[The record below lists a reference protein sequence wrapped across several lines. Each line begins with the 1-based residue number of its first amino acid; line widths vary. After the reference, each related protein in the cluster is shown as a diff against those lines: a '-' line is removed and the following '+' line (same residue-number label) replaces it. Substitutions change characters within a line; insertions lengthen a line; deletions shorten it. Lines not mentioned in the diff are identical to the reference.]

1 MNQQFIDLGL
11 PSGTLW
17 AAENEE
23 GYFTFNEAVD
33 KFGNSMPTKEQFEE
47 LIEHTDKY
55 WDLQKK
61 GILFVSKHNETKM
74 FMPAFGFKYNQRDV
88 WNYYKGGYYL
98 CNTGDKNNPQDF
110 HIGYNGLFFL
120 NLEYLYFAFS
130 VRLVSSK

>member
-17 AAENEE
+17 AAENED
-23 GYFTFNEAVD
+23 GYFTFDEAVE

-61 GILFVSKHNETKM
+61 GMWFVGRNGSKM
-74 FMPAFGFKYNQRDV
+74 FMPALGHRLGTGIYSFGYGSGYWSATPYSESEAVYFGFFPDDSGMCCDYRH
-88 WNYYKGGYYL
+88 YGR
-98 CNTGDKNNPQDF
+98 
-110 HIGYNGLFFL
+110 
-120 NLEYLYFAFS
+120 S
-130 VRLVSSK
+130 VRLVNSK

>member
-17 AAENEE
+17 AAENED
-23 GYFTFNEAVD
+23 GYFTFDEAVE

-61 GILFVSKHNETKM
+61 GMWFVGRNGNKV
-74 FMPAFGFKYNQRDV
+74 FIPALGSRGGDCIYEPDCAFYWSATPYDKFCARYLRFGS
-88 WNYYKGGYYL
+88 
-98 CNTGDKNNPQDF
+98 DF
-110 HIGYNGLFFL
+110 STMCHLRRHYSL
-120 NLEYLYFAFS
+120 S
-130 VRLVSSK
+130 VRLVSNK

>member
-17 AAENEE
+17 AAENED
-23 GYFTFNEAVD
+23 GYFTFDEAVE
-33 KFGNSMPTKEQFEE
+33 KFGNSLPTKEQFEE

-61 GILFVSKHNETKM
+61 GMWFVSKKNGGKI
-74 FMPAFGFKYNQRDV
+74 FMPASGYRYGADTYDLCYSGHYYSASPFYENNAYCLSFTSSSPYLHWDSRKYSI
-88 WNYYKGGYYL
+88 
-98 CNTGDKNNPQDF
+98 P
-110 HIGYNGLFFL
+110 
-120 NLEYLYFAFS
+120 